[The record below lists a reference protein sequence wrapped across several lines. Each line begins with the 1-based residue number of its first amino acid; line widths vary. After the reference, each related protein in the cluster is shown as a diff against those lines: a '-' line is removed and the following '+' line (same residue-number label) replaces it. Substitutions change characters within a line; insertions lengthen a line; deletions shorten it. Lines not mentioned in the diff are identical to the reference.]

1 MKTGVFLCGLG
12 VLRGSFLGL
21 GRCPVRR
28 WASRALLFAS
38 AGCCTRPADARL
50 RELLPP
56 PRAPFR
62 VQLEVEVE
70 SAGLRGLFDGVLI
83 ARPSPPAVRLQLLPD
98 LGAPILDVV
107 ATPAHGDATVR
118 VWRGAPTDP
127 GPHPLLMFGITL
139 LEQCAAV
146 APERVL
152 CMSDGS
158 TSRFTLRGCFPG
170 VAIDDAHLVGG
181 QLVGRTF
188 TYGGARWRDDLVAG
202 TVDAPGVAVRTRVVA
217 IDVADD
223 LDDAMFTIGAGAK

>member
-1 MKTGVFLCGLG
+1 MRPQANGCA
-12 VLRGSFLGL
+12 SAAW
-21 GRCPVRR
+21 R
-28 WASRALLFAS
+28 WVSRALLCAS

-50 RELLPP
+50 RELLP

-98 LGAPILDVV
+98 LGAPILDVA
-107 ATPAHGDATVR
+107 ATPAQIAGTLHGEAAVR
-118 VWRGAPTDP
+118 VWRGTATDP

-152 CMSDGS
+152 CVSEGS
-158 TSRFTLRGCFPG
+158 PPRLTLRGCFPG
-170 VAIDDAHLVGG
+170 VAIDDARLVGG

-188 TYGGARWRDDLVAG
+188 TYGGARWCDDLAAG
-202 TVDAPGVAVRTRVVA
+202 TVDAPGVAVRARVVA
-217 IDVADD
+217 IDAADD
-223 LDDAMFTIGAGAK
+223 LDEAMFTIGDGAAR